1 MAFDLFDPFL
11 RAAPRNA
18 GAHELVALAGGTAV
32 LRTGGEDL
40 MEASTL
46 AALLLAPLAYLGA
59 LPGVWKRRGAAPPLA
74 STDLDRRRPVWRVL
88 SELYLDTWLDD
99 GDHERIASVLV
110 ESRYSTAQLEEIRAT
125 DARNESSSLSKARN
139 LSSRGLSI

>member
-1 MAFDLFDPFL
+1 
-11 RAAPRNA
+11 
-18 GAHELVALAGGTAV
+18 
-32 LRTGGEDL
+32 

-110 ESRYSTAQLEEIRAT
+110 ESRYSTAQLEEI
-125 DARNESSSLSKARN
+125 L
-139 LSSRGLSI
+139 